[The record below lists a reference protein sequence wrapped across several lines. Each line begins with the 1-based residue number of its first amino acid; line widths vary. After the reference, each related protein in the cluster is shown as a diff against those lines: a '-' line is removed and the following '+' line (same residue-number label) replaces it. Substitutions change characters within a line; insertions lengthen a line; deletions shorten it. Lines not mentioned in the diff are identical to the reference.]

1 MDLKDAALKILE
13 GSAAHP
19 DVMRRA
25 RYAYEEFE
33 AGRSVHH
40 VTLTTLLKDAT
51 LTGVLAGMRDRDAKA
66 CDAAVVAIAQEIDR
80 QAPVGSRH

>member
-1 MDLKDAALKILE
+1 MELKDAALKILE

-19 DVMRRA
+19 DLMRRA

-51 LTGVLAGMRDRDAKA
+51 VSGVLAGLRDRDARS
-66 CDAAVVAIAQEIDR
+66 CDAAVTALAVEIDR
-80 QAPVGSRH
+80 QAPVGSGR